1 MAEIYRLKTVANDRH
16 HGRRSTTLLIDFI
29 RWWARE
35 DSNLQPSGYERAH
48 STGKFNKN
56 GLFCLRTVTQV
67 RG

>member
-35 DSNLQPSGYERAH
+35 DGNLGSKKVKEVPVLSAFTLSPIAVAFWCRQ
-48 STGKFNKN
+48 
-56 GLFCLRTVTQV
+56 
-67 RG
+67 